1 MTRLS
6 WGDPGKRYYET
17 GIDQGV
23 LFVGSAPGV
32 AWSGLISVTESPTG
46 GDARPFY
53 LDGVKY
59 LNISSAEEFA
69 ATISAF
75 YAPAEFAPCDG
86 IAYVQNGLSAT
97 QQPRRPFSL
106 SYRTRIGNDVDAD
119 RHAYKIHIVYNALAA
134 PSQRNRKS
142 LGADADADPFEWSIT
157 TLPPLVATP
166 YKATAHLIVD
176 SRTADPTKLT
186 TFENKIYGDVSN
198 NPVLP
203 TPAELIAIFT

>member
-32 AWSGLISVTESPTG
+32 AWSGLISVEEAPVG
-46 GDARPFY
+46 GDPRPFY

-59 LNISSAEEFA
+59 LNISAAEEFA

-106 SYRTRIGNDVDAD
+106 SYRTRIGNDLEAE
-119 RHAYKIHIVYNALAA
+119 RHAYKIHLVYNALAA
-134 PSQRNRKS
+134 PSARNRKT
-142 LGADADADPFEWSIT
+142 LGSEAEADPFSWEIT

-176 SRTADPTKLT
+176 SRTADPDALA
-186 TFENKIYGDVSN
+186 TFEDLIYGSATDT
-198 NPVLP
+198 PAMP
-203 TPAELIAIFT
+203 TPTELIAIFS